1 MSALFAFFAVYAA
14 ASIVCGIV
22 RKLPKSS
29 HKAAK
34 TTRTKTAPQATQMPQ
49 SAPKP
54 EPKPTPTRAPA
65 APCAAILDALNA
77 QRDELHQQLD
87 IISGALDNAPPE
99 RERMKWLKERTR
111 VYGQLASVEA
121 KIQKLRG

>member
-1 MSALFAFFAVYAA
+1 MSAILAFFAVYAA
-14 ASIVCGIV
+14 SSIVCGIV
-22 RKLPKSS
+22 RKIQKPSRRATKPTPT
-29 HKAAK
+29 KA
-34 TTRTKTAPQATQMPQ
+34 APQAAQQPQ
-49 SAPKP
+49 ITPKP
-54 EPKPTPTRAPA
+54 EPKPTPTRAPS
-65 APCAAILDALNA
+65 APCAAVLDALNA

>member
-99 RERMKWLKERTR
+99 RKRMKWLKERTR
-111 VYGQLASVEA
+111 VYGQLAGVEA

>member
-1 MSALFAFFAVYAA
+1 MNPIFAFIAVYTA
-14 ASIVCGIV
+14 ASILCGIV
-22 RKLPKSS
+22 RKLPKPSRRAAKPTPT
-29 HKAAK
+29 KAA
-34 TTRTKTAPQATQMPQ
+34 QQPQ

-54 EPKPTPTRAPA
+54 EPKPTPTRAPS
-65 APCAAILDALNA
+65 APCAAVLDALNA
-77 QRDELHQQLD
+77 QRDELQQQLD